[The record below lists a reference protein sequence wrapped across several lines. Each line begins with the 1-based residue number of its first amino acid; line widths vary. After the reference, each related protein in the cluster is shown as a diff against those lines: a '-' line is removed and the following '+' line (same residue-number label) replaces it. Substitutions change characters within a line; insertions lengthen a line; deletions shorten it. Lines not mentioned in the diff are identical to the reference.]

1 VFLMA
6 DSGARGSR
14 QQVRQLAGMRGL
26 MAKPQKK
33 LTGGVGEIIEQPIVS
48 NFREGLTVLEYFIST
63 HGGRKGLA
71 DTALKTADAGYL
83 TRRLVDVAHD
93 LVITEEDCGTI
104 NGIRLGNLS
113 AGDEIIESL
122 DERLLGRVVLEDVV
136 VTVPEGKKTVEKTI
150 VETNEFVN
158 AEAQM
163 EIKAAGLEMV
173 RARSV
178 LTCEARQG
186 VCAKCYGMNNAT
198 GRMVEV
204 GEAVGII
211 AAQSIGE
218 PGTQLTLRTFH
229 IGGTA
234 SRVAKRSQVVS
245 LKGGSVE
252 FKNIRTIKNR
262 DGMTV
267 VVSRTGMLIVTPSTG
282 AAEEFKITYGAR
294 LKVQNGDKAE
304 PGQLLAEWDPYTMP
318 IVAEH
323 EGEIRLQD
331 VREGVTLHEERNKIT
346 GIIERKIIEQETR
359 RTAGEKSEGG
369 KRLNP
374 RVAIDKEAKEAAV
387 YPLPTDTILM
397 VEAGQKVHPGDIL
410 AKIPQEVT
418 KSKDITG
425 GLPRVSELFEARKP
439 KSSAIIS
446 EIEGIVSLG
455 VGPKNMVQVSVR
467 NEETDLV
474 REYLIP
480 QGKHLVVY
488 EGDRVGVGEAITDG
502 AINPHDVLRVKG
514 IKEVQEFLVNAIQEV
529 YRLQGV
535 GISDRHIEC
544 IVRQMLENVKIVNSG
559 DTAYLKGEIVNRFG
573 FGDANREIKDKG
585 GKEAQAEPVLLGI
598 TKASLASNSFVSAA
612 SFQETTRVLTEAATT
627 SKIDYLK
634 GLKENVI
641 IGHMIP
647 AGTGL
652 QARDKL
658 MELGAFQPAAAEETK

>member
-1 VFLMA
+1 
-6 DSGARGSR
+6 
-14 QQVRQLAGMRGL
+14 
-26 MAKPQKK
+26 
-33 LTGGVGEIIEQPIVS
+33 
-48 NFREGLTVLEYFIST
+48 
-63 HGGRKGLA
+63 

-104 NGIRLGNLS
+104 NGVRLGDLT
-113 AGDEIIESL
+113 AGDEVIEPL
-122 DERLLGRVVLEDVV
+122 VERVLGRVALEDVV
-136 VTVPEGKKTVEKTI
+136 SAGVDAKGKPADRVVAKAGEVITAEIAVKI
-150 VETNEFVN
+150 
-158 AEAQM
+158 AEAGV
-163 EIKAAGLEMV
+163 EVL

-178 LTCEARQG
+178 LTCESRQG

-198 GRMVEV
+198 GRMVEI

-234 SRVAKRSQVVS
+234 SRVTKRSHAMT
-245 LKGGSVE
+245 LKGGKIE
-252 FKNIRTIKNR
+252 FRNIRSVVNR
-262 DGMTV
+262 EGENV
-267 VVSRTGMLIVTPSTG
+267 CVSRTGVILVTDKATG
-282 AAEEFKITYGAR
+282 AVDEQKAPYGAR
-294 LKVQNGDKAE
+294 LKVKDGSVVE
-304 PGQLLAEWDPYTMP
+304 SRSLLAEWDPYTMP
-318 IVAEH
+318 IVAEM
-323 EGEIRLQD
+323 EGTVRLVD
-331 VREGVTLHEERNKIT
+331 VKEGVTLHEERNKIT
-346 GIIERKIIEQETR
+346 GIIERRIIEQETR
-359 RTAGEKSEGG
+359 RAERESGG

-374 RVAIDKEAKEAAV
+374 RVVIERGGKDVAN
-387 YPLPTDTILM
+387 YPLPTDTILT
-397 VEAGQKVHPGDIL
+397 VEAGQEVHPGDIL

-425 GLPRVSELFEARKP
+425 GLPRVSELFEARRP
-439 KSSAIIS
+439 KASAIIS

-455 VGPKNMVQVSVR
+455 VGPRDQRMVSVR

-502 AINPHDVLRVKG
+502 AINPHDILHVKG
-514 IKEVQEFLVNAIQEV
+514 VKEVQEFLVNAIQEV

-535 GISDRHIEC
+535 NISDRHIEC

-559 DTAYLKGEIVNRFG
+559 DTSFLKGEIVNRFA
-573 FGDANREIKDKG
+573 FADVNREIKAKG

-598 TKASLASNSFVSAA
+598 TKASLASSSFVSAA

-627 SKIDYLK
+627 SKIDYLR

-652 QARDKL
+652 LPQEKLKQFLQA
-658 MELGAFQPAAAEETK
+658 QPEAKPQPQ